1 MEDQSN
7 YPRTLTYIP
16 EPGDPSPTNKVV
28 VLIRS
33 SSIAYIHIYIYI
45 YILLLLYVQIH
56 ANTSMGFKVTSTAK
70 VRKGNL
76 KKFLQLMSVALH
88 RLRSI
93 CIQVQAVS
101 TEMGQGK

>member
-1 MEDQSN
+1 
-7 YPRTLTYIP
+7 
-16 EPGDPSPTNKVV
+16 
-28 VLIRS
+28 
-33 SSIAYIHIYIYI
+33 
-45 YILLLLYVQIH
+45 
-56 ANTSMGFKVTSTAK
+56 MGFKVTSTAK

-88 RLRSI
+88 GLRSI